1 MVVLATKI
9 RHKKSTENSGD
20 EEIAIN
26 NQGKILSIFLI
37 DDVEIFNRN
46 DRSKGVPSK
55 IIQNLASI
63 KVSEGTPMWCLPQ
76 SL

>member
-1 MVVLATKI
+1 MSRQVV
-9 RHKKSTENSGD
+9 D

-26 NQGKILSIFLI
+26 KQGKILSIFLI
-37 DDVEIFNRN
+37 DDVEIVNRN
-46 DRSKGVPSK
+46 DRSKGEPSK